1 MFASKVGDGLDI
13 RCELARQPH
22 QLDVAARLVL
32 QASARLNLIQIAVDV
47 ELEQRRRMIAW
58 PTRRSGVGKPQRRQ
72 IQFVDERIDN
82 AHGAVFR
89 SVIVHAGRQKKLL
102 PAVTPLDETTYP
114 TSPDDVGK
122 HSLTRRFYT
131 ASVIGVRS
139 L

>member
-1 MFASKVGDGLDI
+1 
-13 RCELARQPH
+13 
-22 QLDVAARLVL
+22 
-32 QASARLNLIQIAVDV
+32 
-47 ELEQRRRMIAW
+47 MIAW
-58 PTRRSGVGKPQRRQ
+58 PTRRSGVGKPQLRQ

-131 ASVIGVRS
+131 ASVISVRS